1 MQLENDRV
9 EDIIR
14 MTKIEMQM
22 NDIEYREEMSRR
34 QETDRI
40 MQESDEI
47 LKRRER
53 VRIRRNEKR
62 DEERNQYKETT
73 FPNEG

>member
-53 VRIRRNEKR
+53 VRKR

>member
-22 NDIEYREEMSRR
+22 NDIEYWEEMSRR

-62 DEERNQYKETT
+62 DEERK
-73 FPNEG
+73 